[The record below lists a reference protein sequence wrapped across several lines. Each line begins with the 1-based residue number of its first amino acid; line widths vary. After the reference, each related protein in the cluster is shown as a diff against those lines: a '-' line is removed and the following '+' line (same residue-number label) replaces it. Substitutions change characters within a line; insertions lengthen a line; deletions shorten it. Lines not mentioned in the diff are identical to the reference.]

1 MIEGLKVLGLVTA
14 RGGSKGLPG
23 KNMRPLCGKPLIVW
37 TIDAARAARCLDA
50 VVVSTDDP
58 IIAEAARQAGAE
70 VPFIR
75 PVELA
80 GDTASSIDT
89 VLHAVDFLATADRSF
104 DIVVLLEPTSP
115 LREPS
120 DIDQGVTRLIES
132 GAGSIVSV
140 CRAESTHPAFMYRC
154 EGAGRLRP
162 FMECQPTGLRR
173 QEIDPLY
180 FLEGTLY
187 ASRIDVLHAQRSFYH
202 EDTIGYEVPK
212 WKSLEIDDIED
223 FLMVEAL
230 VKHKGLAK

>member
-1 MIEGLKVLGLVTA
+1 
-14 RGGSKGLPG
+14 
-23 KNMRPLCGKPLIVW
+23 
-37 TIDAARAARCLDA
+37 
-50 VVVSTDDP
+50 
-58 IIAEAARQAGAE
+58 
-70 VPFIR
+70 
-75 PVELA
+75 
-80 GDTASSIDT
+80 
-89 VLHAVDFLATADRSF
+89 
-104 DIVVLLEPTSP
+104 
-115 LREPS
+115 
-120 DIDQGVTRLIES
+120 
-132 GAGSIVSV
+132 
-140 CRAESTHPAFMYRC
+140 MYRC